1 MNCYDLLLIDPP
13 MSYFTKK
20 DVDVSSLLE
29 IQETPYL
36 AFNPGLLSI
45 GSYIIEKNYSVKL
58 HHIKSD
64 TEIEEAKA
72 EILKFGIPKMIA
84 ISCSYFQT
92 YETCL
97 GLVEYFSKTY
107 PESILVIGG
116 LHAGNMPGYVLED
129 SPYIDLVLSGEGE
142 GTIEDLLNF
151 IVKKQGRIEEIG
163 GISFGE
169 KFLRRGYEIDKS
181 CFDNCAIIDFIDEK
195 STKERIAWGTYTAK
209 KAARLISLDDM
220 PFLHYDLYKDYKS
233 YTCYVEES
241 RGCYGKCEY
250 CVAPIHGGFRYK
262 KAERFLKELDRAV
275 SIFGLENSY
284 PFLASNFGVDVEN
297 TVKILEG
304 IIDKYGSSLRW
315 NAEFRVDLNWEKYI
329 DLMYQSGCRGFNI
342 GMDSP
347 CSTVLLQ
354 MNKTNNTMYY
364 LKKTYDLIDTVSKY
378 GDAAIVVNMMVY
390 PGEDAETI
398 LASIKFISKYY
409 HALAAV
415 HYSPTNVYYDT
426 ILWKNFN
433 KYHERYGTTI
443 VKSPYFD
450 RVHIYP
456 VNPSMLFDNN
466 EANYWARIIEKLF
479 CNKSLFADY
488 HETRLTRDKN
498 GALTDEDRSSIAT
511 MYTNNLEKKTSK

>member
-1 MNCYDLLLIDPP
+1 M
-13 MSYFTKK
+13 
-20 DVDVSSLLE
+20 
-29 IQETPYL
+29 
-36 AFNPGLLSI
+36 
-45 GSYIIEKNYSVKL
+45 KL
-58 HHIKSD
+58 HHVKSD

-151 IVKKQGRIEEIG
+151 IVRKQGRLEEIG

-195 STKERIAWGTYTAK
+195 CTKERIVWGTYTAQ

-262 KAERFLKELDRAV
+262 KAERFLK
-275 SIFGLENSY
+275 N
-284 PFLASNFGVDVEN
+284 
-297 TVKILEG
+297 
-304 IIDKYGSSLRW
+304 
-315 NAEFRVDLNWEKYI
+315 
-329 DLMYQSGCRGFNI
+329 
-342 GMDSP
+342 
-347 CSTVLLQ
+347 
-354 MNKTNNTMYY
+354 
-364 LKKTYDLIDTVSKY
+364 
-378 GDAAIVVNMMVY
+378 
-390 PGEDAETI
+390 
-398 LASIKFISKYY
+398 
-409 HALAAV
+409 
-415 HYSPTNVYYDT
+415 
-426 ILWKNFN
+426 
-433 KYHERYGTTI
+433 
-443 VKSPYFD
+443 
-450 RVHIYP
+450 
-456 VNPSMLFDNN
+456 
-466 EANYWARIIEKLF
+466 
-479 CNKSLFADY
+479 
-488 HETRLTRDKN
+488 
-498 GALTDEDRSSIAT
+498 
-511 MYTNNLEKKTSK
+511 